1 MLTKVTSTA
10 LRRGQQ
16 TGSRVACPQNRRGF
30 SELCHHCKIK
40 SVDAV
45 VIATCNHWHA
55 PIAIL
60 ACAAGKHVYVEKP
73 CSHNPHEGEQ
83 MVEAARKHKRVV
95 QMGNQRR
102 SWPQMIETMERIRN
116 GSAIGRAYY
125 AQCWYTNSRLS
136 IGKGKEMAP
145 PADLDYALWQGPA
158 PHRPFHSNYLH
169 YNWHWFWN
177 WGNGELGNNGVHFL
191 DLCRWGLGVDF
202 PTAVT
207 STGGRLRYSDDQETP
222 DTNVGTWQFG
232 GNKSIAW
239 EGYSCTKLPVGRFP
253 DILFHGEKGTLAI
266 SGDNYTIY
274 DLKGKQVEAIKGTG
288 KDEAHLDNF
297 FDAVRGSAKPNS
309 EIEEGHKTTML
320 CPPGQHRLSHAN
332 AAAAVAIPPVAA
344 SSTTNRPWACGSAK
358 YEPGWESEHH
368 RGSCDLGPW
377 RASSVSR
384 GSSHKQFALLLV
396 NDRSEPPTLVGGV
409 FASSSHSWEASQ
421 FEVPRLCKLLTALA
435 RSSFIAYSS
444 LQ

>member
-1 MLTKVTSTA
+1 MPQSLT
-10 LRRGQQ
+10 
-16 TGSRVACPQNRRGF
+16 RRGF
-30 SELCHHCKIK
+30 LGGAAGAGIALTMPLDKARGAILGANEKIVVAVIGTGGRGTDHCKTLAGRAGVEVGYVCDVDKSHIDRAAGVVSKQQPGRAPKTAADFRNVLQDK

-102 SWPQMIETMERIRN
+102 SWPHMIETMERIRN

-191 DLCRWGLGVDF
+191 DLCRWGLGVDY

-207 STGGRLRYSDDQETP
+207 STGGRLRYNDDQETP

-239 EGYSCTKLPVGRFP
+239 EGYSCTKLPFGRFP

-320 CPPGQHRLSHAN
+320 CHLGNIAYRMQRGLRCDP
-332 AAAAVAIPPVAA
+332 A
-344 SSTTNRPWACGSAK
+344 SGRILDDKQAMGLWK
-358 YEPGWESEHH
+358 REYEPGWESNIT
-368 RGSCDLGPW
+368 
-377 RASSVSR
+377 A
-384 GSSHKQFALLLV
+384 AL
-396 NDRSEPPTLVGGV
+396 
-409 FASSSHSWEASQ
+409 
-421 FEVPRLCKLLTALA
+421 
-435 RSSFIAYSS
+435 
-444 LQ
+444 